1 MKISVLTVCWNSAKT
16 IGHTLE
22 SFFAQSHEDKELVV
36 VDGASKDET
45 VSIVRSFGEDKIRLV
60 SEPDKGMYDALNKG
74 LRLYTG
80 DAFGVLNSDDA
91 YHDETVLTRVSEGL
105 ERADTVHGH
114 LNFVETQA
122 NKKIMRR
129 WRGEPR
135 PARGFRTGWMPAH
148 PTFYARREVAER
160 VGEFDLSWG
169 IAADYDW
176 MLRALECEQSSLDL
190 IDHVMVDMAQGGAS
204 TQGVGAYVHHNLE
217 ALKSRRKWLGAGL
230 VDYALIAKPA
240 RKLRQFL

>member
-1 MKISVLTVCWNSAKT
+1 MRVSVITVCWNSAKT
-16 IGHTLE
+16 IGYTLE
-22 SFFAQSHEDKELVV
+22 SFFEQSHRDKELVV
-36 VDGASKDET
+36 VDGASSDET
-45 VSIVRSFGEDKIRLV
+45 VSIVRSFGEDNIKLV

-74 LRLYTG
+74 LQLYTG

-91 YHDETVLTRVSEGL
+91 FHDDTVLTRIADAL
-105 ERADTVHGH
+105 ERSETVHGH
-114 LNFVETQA
+114 LNFVECQES
-122 NKKIMRR
+122 KKVMRR

-135 PARGFRTGWMPAH
+135 PAKGFRTGWMPAH
-148 PTFYARREVAER
+148 PTFYARREVAAR
-160 VGEFDLSWG
+160 VGNFDLSWG

-176 MLRALECEQSSLDL
+176 MLRALECEQSGLEL

-230 VDYALIAKPA
+230 VDYAFIAKPA